1 MQPQPAMSS
10 TIEFKQSGPVYV
22 CTASAPVGQQP
33 CQENNQILVN
43 ALRITHS
50 SVPPSSYST
59 FTVYYNLVY
68 HKKTITGTSLGI
80 MTELPNNHVA
90 LTFNVWPDSTQP
102 DIWACSLVTGL
113 SVNRL
118 TMSWGPNTLVT
129 EVELQTTKAEPSDT
143 RGVSVFD
150 RLWSTVPAVS
160 SCDTAICNAETC
172 DTCCGIDEN
181 GCWICQPNVKNCL
194 MKKGASGPSEHRH
207 HAAQGVSHAY
217 QMYPRHWMPA
227 AGTASGSSCPPCSD
241 NSCSFPFCC
250 QPVSQNSSC
259 ETCQPCSMT

>member
-1 MQPQPAMSS
+1 M
-10 TIEFKQSGPVYV
+10 
-22 CTASAPVGQQP
+22 CTASAPFGKQP
-33 CQENNQILVN
+33 CQKINQILVN

-59 FTVYYNLVY
+59 FTVDYNLVVNPNGNSI
-68 HKKTITGTSLGI
+68 KTITGTSLGI
-80 MTELPNNHVA
+80 MTELPNNRVA
-90 LTFNVWPDSTQP
+90 LTFNVLPDSTQP

-113 SVNRL
+113 SVKSVNRF
-118 TMSWGPNTLVT
+118 TMSWGLYTFVT
-129 EVELQTTKAEPSDT
+129 EVELQTTKAEPSHT

-194 MKKGASGPSEHRH
+194 TKKGASGPSEHKH
-207 HAAQGVSHAY
+207 
-217 QMYPRHWMPA
+217 
-227 AGTASGSSCPPCSD
+227 TASGGVYCYRAPAGSSCFDDCYRKYCEGLPDRGRIYCHSD
-241 NSCSFPFCC
+241 CNIKCK
-250 QPVSQNSSC
+250 
-259 ETCQPCSMT
+259 